1 MMKIKKIMM
10 TGALVSAIAGTAL
23 PITAFAQYDPVE
35 TGEVQEEEVLV
46 EEPDDTEK
54 NPVVID
60 YGDPILD
67 YTKIESEASD
77 PLTPDG
83 NLTLVD
89 DVGTSSGVGK
99 QFITLVTKN
108 GNYFYLIIDRDDKGE
123 ENVHFLN
130 LVDEKD
136 LLALMDED
144 EVSAYQEALAAQKEE
159 EDPDEQEETTE
170 ENDGEEEQET
180 AESQKKGKP
189 VAALGLGV
197 ALLAAGGFVL
207 SGKLK
212 KEKKEE
218 VTTDPDADYDEEF
231 DEVEFPDEQEEE
243 SYDDEYEGVE
253 EDE

>member
-10 TGALVSAIAGTAL
+10 TGALVGAIAGTAL

-35 TGEVQEEEVLV
+35 AGEVQEEEVLV

-67 YTKIESEASD
+67 YTQIESEASD

-144 EVSAYQEALAAQKEE
+144 EVSAYQEALAAQNEE

-170 ENDGEEEQET
+170 ENDGEEEQEA

-189 VAALGLGV
+189 VVALGLGV
-197 ALLAAGGFVL
+197 ALLAAGGSVL

>member
-1 MMKIKKIMM
+1 MRNFKRRC
-10 TGALVSAIAGTAL
+10 VSIPDLAGGSSSDL
-23 PITAFAQYDPVE
+23 RIVP
-35 TGEVQEEEVLV
+35 L
-46 EEPDDTEK
+46 DTH
-54 NPVVID
+54 
-60 YGDPILD
+60 
-67 YTKIESEASD
+67 S
-77 PLTPDG
+77 
-83 NLTLVD
+83 
-89 DVGTSSGVGK
+89 
-99 QFITLVTKN
+99 
-108 GNYFYLIIDRDDKGE
+108 KGE

-130 LVDEKD
+130 LVDERD

-170 ENDGEEEQET
+170 ENDGEEEQEA

-189 VAALGLGV
+189 VVALGLSV